1 MTPESRRVRQ
11 LMDRVTRTLEKA
23 FAEVEVDVQ
32 ELTHILDITQNEG
45 GLPEREWYQLRDTL
59 SSLRKARSKLSTCL
73 EDV

>member
-11 LMDRVTRTLEKA
+11 LMGRVTRTLEKA
-23 FAEVEVDVQ
+23 FAEAEVDVQ

-59 SSLRKARSKLSTCL
+59 DSLRKLRTCL